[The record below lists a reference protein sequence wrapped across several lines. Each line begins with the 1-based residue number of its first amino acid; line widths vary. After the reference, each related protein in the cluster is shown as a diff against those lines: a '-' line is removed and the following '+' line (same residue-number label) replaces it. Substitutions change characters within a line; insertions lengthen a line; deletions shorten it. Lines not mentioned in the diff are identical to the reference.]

1 MADLPE
7 PWQVQPLL
15 ILQTFY
21 QPSVIPQL
29 PSKYQVNHCQLL
41 HRCGEGGAGAAWAVS
56 LTPFPPQ
63 SGDLSLASAKHNLS
77 EHRNAVTTI
86 TSGPSTFHPAHF
98 IKASYLSK
106 RDNLHFFT
114 SSEVIQ
120 APAPSLPQISRAA
133 PEAELCLCGVFTRHL
148 PDSRQKSCQQT
159 ISKFSQCPDQGL
171 SSAQCLNRFLLV
183 NTLVEEGR
191 SRGLLHTL

>member
-1 MADLPE
+1 MGARHGDMAANHTDLQSGWVWSNLCICCPDM
-7 PWQVQPLL
+7 VKLVRSNLRTSFPL
-15 ILQTFY
+15 F
-21 QPSVIPQL
+21 
-29 PSKYQVNHCQLL
+29 H
-41 HRCGEGGAGAAWAVS
+41 GGAGAAWAVS

-120 APAPSLPQISRAA
+120 GPAPQ
-133 PEAELCLCGVFTRHL
+133 
-148 PDSRQKSCQQT
+148 
-159 ISKFSQCPDQGL
+159 
-171 SSAQCLNRFLLV
+171 
-183 NTLVEEGR
+183 
-191 SRGLLHTL
+191 RGYIHEICCSI